1 MIRQLLPIS
10 ALLLGAAFL
19 FFAGGINA
27 LILPVRGNMEGFSAF
42 SLGLLGTGW
51 AVGYVSAC
59 LVMPR
64 FVSKVGHIRAFSVM
78 AAFAAF
84 AILSS
89 LLVVS
94 PFAWIPM
101 RAVSGFCF
109 AGAAMIVESWL
120 GERADASSRGRIFGI
135 YTMVTLAAT
144 TTGQMVLPLGDS
156 AGFLFFVL
164 GAMFYCLALVPTAVS
179 SSASPNPLA
188 KVSLDIKGLW
198 KNSPVAV
205 FAVFMVGISNAS
217 FGTLAAVYADR
228 IGLVLTS
235 VALFTS
241 IPILTGALVQVPVG
255 HFSDKMD
262 RRKVLLVIAL
272 TAIAVDLSFI
282 LIAPE
287 TQLFNMILIGFF
299 GASIFSMYPVIVA
312 HANDHA
318 SEGSFIQVSGGLL
331 LVFGLGSI
339 VGPLLSGFGMAH
351 IGTSGLFMTSLGAHV
366 LIVLYTIWR
375 ITRRA
380 PVATDD
386 KVAYVATPPAR
397 TSTPETAAM
406 QVEDD

>member
-1 MIRQLLPIS
+1 MIRKLLPIS
-10 ALLLGAAFL
+10 ALLLGAGFL

-51 AVGYVSAC
+51 AVGYVTGC
-59 LVMPR
+59 VITPR
-64 FVSKVGHIRAFSVM
+64 FVAKVGHIRAFSVM

-84 AILSS
+84 AILAS
-89 LLVVS
+89 LLLIS
-94 PFAWIPM
+94 PFAWIPL
-101 RAVSGFCF
+101 RAISGFCF

-120 GERADASSRGRIFGI
+120 GERADANSRGRVFGI

-144 TTGQMVLPLGDS
+144 TSGQMVLPLGDS

-228 IGLVLTS
+228 IGLILTS

-241 IPILTGALVQVPVG
+241 IPILTGALVQIPVG

-262 RRKVLLVIAL
+262 RRKVLLAIAL
-272 TAIAVDLSFI
+272 AAILVDLSFI
-282 LIAPE
+282 LLEPQS
-287 TQLFNMILIGFF
+287 QLVNMILIGFF
-299 GASIFSMYPVIVA
+299 GAAIFSMYPVIVA

-318 SEGSFIQVSGGLL
+318 SDGNFIQVSGGLL

-339 VGPLLSGFGMAH
+339 IGPLVSGFTMAQ
-351 IGTSGLFMTSLGAHV
+351 IGTSGLFMTSLGAHI
-366 LIVLYTIWR
+366 LIGLYTIWR
-375 ITRRA
+375 IAQRA
-380 PVATDD
+380 PVAAAEKGT
-386 KVAYVATPPAR
+386 YVSSPPAR
-397 TSTPETAAM
+397 ASTPETAAM
-406 QVEDD
+406 QVE